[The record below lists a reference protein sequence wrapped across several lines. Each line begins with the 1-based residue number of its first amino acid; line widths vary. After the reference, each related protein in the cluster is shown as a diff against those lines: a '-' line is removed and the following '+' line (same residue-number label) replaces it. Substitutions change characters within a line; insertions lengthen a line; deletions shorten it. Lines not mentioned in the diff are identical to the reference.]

1 MNSDSVSRYCHG
13 VCRGL
18 FSQNNVLKDII
29 RHGKDK
35 SLGKLAQSY
44 VNNEE
49 KSIKTTQNA
58 H

>member
-1 MNSDSVSRYCHG
+1 MNSDSVLRYCQW
-13 VCRGL
+13 GL

-58 H
+58 HW